1 MDSSENLS
9 ASDEELETGNHGTEE
24 IQQQLQILQSLIPN
38 STQTDARSILEDA
51 SDYLLRINQEI
62 EKTEKELSQRTEGDG
77 SSSGRGTGI
86 NATTTTTPVPHI
98 LRHVS
103 CKLKQVETEKLMG
116 NRFVVKIIWKK
127 GAGVAAHVQRV
138 IESLELKVKMT
149 SINIVDEKN
158 PHEMITTVF
167 LEAMNETPITEEE
180 LHDQIMA
187 TAARLGVT

>member
-98 LRHVS
+98 LR
-103 CKLKQVETEKLMG
+103 VETEKLMG

-127 GAGVAAHVQRV
+127 GAGAAGHVQRV
-138 IESLELKVKMT
+138 IESSELKVKMT

-167 LEAMNETPITEEE
+167 LEVMNETPITEEK

>member
-127 GAGVAAHVQRV
+127 GAGAAGHVQRV
-138 IESLELKVKMT
+138 IESSELKVKMT

-167 LEAMNETPITEEE
+167 LEVMNETPITEEK